1 MTEALKLLEGTHDFK
16 GFASASID
24 PRKETIKT
32 IYSTQLNVYNN
43 YLEFI
48 FVGNG
53 FLKYQI
59 RRMMG
64 LVIEI
69 GRGKETKKMLLDVL
83 EKKDPKIS
91 HKVADGCG
99 LYLYQVNY

>member
-1 MTEALKLLEGTHDFK
+1 
-16 GFASASID
+16 
-24 PRKETIKT
+24 
-32 IYSTQLNVYNN
+32 
-43 YLEFI
+43 
-48 FVGNG
+48 
-53 FLKYQI
+53 
-59 RRMMG
+59 MMG

-69 GRGKETKKMLLDVL
+69 GRGKETNEMLLDVL